1 MMEAAL
7 FSTLTHALAALAV
20 STGLVVWA
28 FRRF

>member
-7 FSTLTHALAALAV
+7 FSTLTHALVALAA
-20 STGLVVWA
+20 STGIVVWA